1 MYSFVDFVPTEYAE
15 VADTVKKYF
24 KKLCKRYFNEVYL
37 KEKEEKERTPSPEHE
52 KALKDL
58 EEESESDDSSGSESD
73 TSEFG
78 VSKKSKRNQKGKAG
92 EKGQPEMDPSV
103 AGMWPRG
110 MGRGAMGPNGL
121 TINAGTLENLQRL
134 APQGNYPP
142 RMPPHGL
149 PSLPP
154 NAPPHVQQEYYAKLQ
169 MMQQRQRYMAE
180 MMRRH
185 HHQQQQQRGS
195 YPRYPPGME
204 GMPPAHMQHGMPPR
218 PNHPEAYSNM
228 MGPPNY
234 PYPGDHMMRPPYQ
247 QQHPHAYRG
256 HYPPYHNYPNNPQEH
271 YRMPPPDYN
280 EAAKEWNKGYK
291 GMPPSQG
298 EEDNSVQSPSGRKS
312 RQTSVS
318 SDGLGVKSPPANAN
332 AVQSSHSNS
341 PMDTQASTVVTTP
354 AAAAQGKDAAKGD
367 NVTAGEKDETDASS
381 VDQAAA
387 AAKPPSEA
395 GSTDALTP
403 TTSANQSVNSEAVT
417 STAKQ
422 QQQQPDN
429 EAYKR
434 GMEAAYKY
442 HQEQMRRKQQ
452 QHPQQQQQHP
462 QQQQQQHPQQ
472 QQQQHPQQQQQ
483 QHPQQQQQLPPPGY
497 SPGHMTGDMNYGKK
511 PHHQQQQML
520 TPKQQE
526 SYMQWRQHQEAMW
539 RSQQMGMP
547 TPPPMG
553 SPYSR
558 TPPGPMY
565 DNHGYH
571 NMEGAEAPEA
581 YKQQQQQQ
589 HDYHQQMQQQQYMMN
604 RRYMEDMYRQ
614 QQRYGHP
621 GTHAGSSPYPYGHHH
636 PGYPRPPYHSPMDKQ
651 NADGNPM
658 QPTGSPHLKPD
669 ATAPGEEIPD
679 YTDSLRKYAIGLT
692 GSSDKNATNSI
703 KDKERNNSV
712 SSNKEEEKSSSEKDQ
727 EKTESSEAPE
737 ASNGDKDNKTENKK
751 LSGEVESASADSETK
766 PLAEEKEDTPAATD
780 DKRKEANKS
789 APTDVTSP
797 TSSFPAADSTTHDG
811 STPEHISN
819 PQSRPSS
826 QPGVGTAQNGH
837 KGHYPTSMYPPQNA
851 YGGWDGMQM
860 QHMGYNRGMYPPS
873 PMGRPENMEEYER
886 YRMYH
891 EQQMMAMRQMPPQDP
906 YHGMGMP
913 PGMSP
918 YEMEQYHYSMMQG
931 RMGGGPP
938 QMGRGGYPTEGEQQ
952 QQQQHYHKQHGMSQE
967 EMKRYQMKQQEHHMA
982 MQHQMRTAY
991 HHQQQQ
997 HHHHGSPYG
1006 PSSMGPPPS
1015 MPPDYPG
1022 ISSPSSATAASMAS
1036 GQHQK
1041 MSAPSNQQAMQ
1052 QKQLPMPT
1060 MAGTDNAAEFN
1071 DKSQEASSN
1080 NKGEQ
1085 IPVDILSPINVTT
1098 FLQAPRSHLQK
1109 KPNWIADTFRGLFMH
1124 AT

>member
-1 MYSFVDFVPTEYAE
+1 MHVFMYMCKWLYQYMYMCSFVPTEYAE

-37 KEKEEKERTPSPEHE
+37 KEKEEKERTPSPEHD

-58 EEESESDDSSGSESD
+58 EEESESEDSSGSESD
-73 TSEFG
+73 ASEFG
-78 VSKKSKRNQKGKAG
+78 VTKKNKRNQKGKNG

-134 APQGNYPP
+134 APHGNYPP
-142 RMPPHGL
+142 RMPHHGL
-149 PSLPP
+149 PPLPP

-180 MMRRH
+180 MMRRQQ
-185 HHQQQQQRGS
+185 HHQQQQRGG
-195 YPRYPPGME
+195 YPRYPPGIE
-204 GMPPAHMQHGMPPR
+204 GMPPSHMQHGMPPR
-218 PNHPEAYSNM
+218 PNHPEAYGNM
-228 MGPPNY
+228 MGPPGPPNY
-234 PYPGDHMMRPPYQ
+234 PYPGDHMMRPPYHQ

-280 EAAKEWNKGYK
+280 EAAKDWSKGYK
-291 GMPPSQG
+291 GMPPPQG
-298 EEDNSVQSPSGRKS
+298 EEDGTVQSPTGRKS

-318 SDGLGVKSPPANAN
+318 SDGMGVKSPPANAN
-332 AVQSSHSNS
+332 TVQSSHSNS
-341 PMDTQASTVVTTP
+341 PMDTQASAAVTTP
-354 AAAAQGKDAAKGD
+354 ATAAQSKDAVKSD
-367 NVTAGEKDETDASS
+367 SNSVEKDETDTGS
-381 VDQAAA
+381 VNQA

-395 GSTDALTP
+395 GSTDAATP
-403 TTSANQSVNSEAVT
+403 TTSASQSVNSEAVT

-422 QQQQPDN
+422 QQPDN

-434 GMEAAYKY
+434 GVEAAFKY
-442 HQEQMRRKQQ
+442 HQDQMRKKQH
-452 QHPQQQQQHP
+452 QH
-462 QQQQQQHPQQ
+462 QQQQQQV
-472 QQQQHPQQQQQ
+472 
-483 QHPQQQQQLPPPGY
+483 PPPGY
-497 SPGHMTGDMNYGKK
+497 SPGHMTGDMNFGKK
-511 PHHQQQQML
+511 PHHQQHML

-565 DNHGYH
+565 DSHGYQ
-571 NMEGAEAPEA
+571 NPEGAETPEA
-581 YKQQQQQQ
+581 YKQQQ
-589 HDYHQQMQQQQYMMN
+589 HDYHQQMQQQQQQQYMMN

-621 GTHAGSSPYPYGHHH
+621 GMHAGSSPYPYGHHH
-636 PGYPRPPYHSPMDKQ
+636 PGYPKPPYHSPMDKP
-651 NADGNPM
+651 NADGNPT

-669 ATAPGEEIPD
+669 AIAPGEEIPD
-679 YTDSLRKYAIGLT
+679 YTDSLRKYAMGLT
-692 GSSDKNATNSI
+692 GSTNKNATNVN
-703 KDKERNNSV
+703 KDMKRNSSV
-712 SSNKEEEKSSSEKDQ
+712 SSSKEEEKPSSEKDQ
-727 EKTESSEAPE
+727 EKVESCETPE
-737 ASNGDKDNKTENKK
+737 ASNSTSDKDNETEDKK
-751 LSGEVESASADSETK
+751 SSSEVETASADSKTK
-766 PLAEEKEDTPAATD
+766 PSPEEKEGTPAAVDNT
-780 DKRKEANKS
+780 KKEANKS
-789 APTDVTSP
+789 VPSNVTSP
-797 TSSFPAADSTTHDG
+797 MSSFPAADSTTHDG
-811 STPEHISN
+811 STPEHTPN

-826 QPGVGTAQNGH
+826 QPGMGAAQNGH
-837 KGHYPTSMYPPQNA
+837 KGHYPPSMYPPQNA
-851 YGGWDGMQM
+851 YGGWDGMPM
-860 QHMGYNRGMYPPS
+860 HHMGYNRGMYPPP

-886 YRMYH
+886 YRMYQ

-938 QMGRGGYPTEGEQQ
+938 QMGRGGYPTEEQQ
-952 QQQQHYHKQHGMSQE
+952 QQYHKQHGISHE
-967 EMKRYQMKQQEHHMA
+967 EMKRYQMKQQEHQMA

-991 HHQQQQ
+991 HQQQQ
-997 HHHHGSPYG
+997 QHHHHHGSPYG
-1006 PSSMGPPPS
+1006 PSSMGAPPS

-1022 ISSPSSATAASMAS
+1022 ISSPSSTTASPMSAS

-1041 MSAPSNQQAMQ
+1041 MSVPSNQQLMQ
-1052 QKQLPMPT
+1052 QKQQLSTPMSG
-1060 MAGTDNAAEFN
+1060 ADNAAELN
-1071 DKSQEASSN
+1071 DDSQESSS
-1080 NKGEQ
+1080 NKGEL
-1085 IPVDILSPINVTT
+1085 IPVDIKCHSSTSVPAGTEE
-1098 FLQAPRSHLQK
+1098 PPSK
-1109 KPNWIADTFRGLFMH
+1109 KAKLDC
-1124 AT
+1124 